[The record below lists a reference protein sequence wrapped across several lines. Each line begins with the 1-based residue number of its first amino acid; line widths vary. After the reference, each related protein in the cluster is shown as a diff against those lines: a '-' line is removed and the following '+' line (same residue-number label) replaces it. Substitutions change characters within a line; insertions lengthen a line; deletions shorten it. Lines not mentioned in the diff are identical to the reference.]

1 MNDLSI
7 ARIALLTTTLMA
19 VTTVLYQ
26 PPYHSSAKADIE
38 TAAPEDCAHF
48 LPYSPDPQHIWNRV
62 HRQLLERR
70 DSQGKLWGCDEIDPL
85 LWPTTKHL
93 LVGEKYQ
100 QTIRV
105 LDEFTD
111 THAERLVRDPL
122 PRAMLQHDLWAVFDW
137 VAAYPDDHREERAQ
151 LERRLAAI
159 IKAVALTPEEI
170 ERLPENYASLRG
182 SVTADGLELPDLR
195 KGWVLLGRESRD
207 PVAPFHSVTFPRSLF
222 LVYLKLPQSGP
233 EPAAYIEAMRSYSRE
248 RPLSADCFSQPCSP
262 PQFPV
267 GTELALVRRAL
278 LVDSSGRP
286 VVSPVTESVQLRRYR
301 EIPSG
306 ARFGFAHGMQQP
318 AEFEV
323 TRRGLQQGTIGL
335 RRVGEDEAQFRT
347 FASHGMDMMGPIVT
361 LQSCQSCHQGVGVV
375 SFTSYSRVQFG
386 RGPLFILMHS
396 SSEAQESAAA
406 LTYLQQGQSWKTL
419 RQFLR

>member
-1 MNDLSI
+1 
-7 ARIALLTTTLMA
+7 LTATVLG
-19 VTTVLYQ
+19 VTTVLQ
-26 PPYHSSAKADIE
+26 RSSYHPTVKADVE
-38 TAAPEDCAHF
+38 VGPEDCAHF

-70 DSQGKLWGCDEIDPL
+70 DLKGKLWGCDEIDPL
-85 LWPTTKHL
+85 LWLTTNHL
-93 LVGEKYQ
+93 LVGEDYK
-100 QTIRV
+100 QTLRV
-105 LDEFTD
+105 LDEFTE
-111 THAERLVRDPL
+111 THAERLIREPL
-122 PRAMLQHDLWAVFDW
+122 PRAMLQHGLWAVFDW
-137 VAAYPDDHREERAQ
+137 LTTSYRTDHREQRAE

-159 IKAVALTPEEI
+159 IRAVALTPEEI

-182 SVTADGLELPDLR
+182 SVTPDGLELPDLR
-195 KGWVLLGRESRD
+195 KGWVLLGRDDGD
-207 PVAPFHSVTFPRSLF
+207 PAARFHSLVFPRSLF
-222 LVYLKLPQSGP
+222 LVYLKLPAGGP
-233 EPAAYIEAMRSYSRE
+233 EPATYIEAMRSYSRQ
-248 RPLSADCFSQPCSP
+248 RPQNEDCFSAPCSP

-286 VVSPVTESVQLRRYR
+286 DLSPITESVQLRRYR

-347 FASHGMDMMGPIVT
+347 FASHGMDMEGPSVT
-361 LQSCQSCHQGVGVV
+361 LQSCQSCHQGVGVI
-375 SFTSYSRVQFG
+375 SFTSYSRVQFENK
-386 RGPLFILMHS
+386 RLFILMHS
-396 SSEAQESAAA
+396 SSEAQESAVA
-406 LTYLQQGQSWKTL
+406 LTYLQQGQSWKML
-419 RQFLR
+419 RQLLH